1 MCWNLHLE
9 TPPLTRGRRCAT
21 PSRPPSG
28 RKHPRLRGEDSRLNR
43 LDHPEA
49 ETPPLTRGRPDS
61 SGRETETKGNTP
73 AYAGKTAVPRRC
85 RTRRRKHPRL
95 RGEDSGLTRTNIRS
109 EETPPLTRGRRDESR
124 VDDRVPGNTPAYA
137 GKTSGGVTSGYRFQ
151 KHPRLRGEDE
161 HFDTPRAPLQETPPL
176 TRGRR
181 QGGESLREALG
192 NTPAYAGKTGRGVT
206 LPLQAGKHPRLR
218 GEDSV
223 PRRVSEA
230 GPETPPLTRGRLPCN
245 GYRLGHHGNTPAY
258 AGKTGKP

>member
-1 MCWNLHLE
+1 MGNTPAYAGKTRRSPCRYAGGSE
-9 TPPLTRGRRCAT
+9 TPPLTRGRLCAPLT
-21 PSRPPSG
+21 KSRRL

-61 SGRETETKGNTP
+61 SGRETETEGNTP

-95 RGEDSGLTRTNIRS
+95 RGEDGTRVESTTGYP
-109 EETPPLTRGRRDESR
+109 ETPPLTRGRPQVMSSPSPRTR
-124 VDDRVPGNTPAYA
+124 NTPAYA

-181 QGGESLREALG
+181 CGTIVAFDCDG
-192 NTPAYAGKTGRGVT
+192 NTPAYAGKTS
-206 LPLQAGKHPRLR
+206 P
-218 GEDSV
+218 V
-223 PRRVSEA
+223 P
-230 GPETPPLTRGRLPCN
+230 
-245 GYRLGHHGNTPAY
+245 
-258 AGKTGKP
+258 

>member
-1 MCWNLHLE
+1 MSS
-9 TPPLTRGRRCAT
+9 
-21 PSRPPSG
+21 PSP
-28 RKHPRLRGEDSRLNR
+28 
-43 LDHPEA
+43 
-49 ETPPLTRGRPDS
+49 
-61 SGRETETKGNTP
+61 
-73 AYAGKTAVPRRC
+73 
-85 RTRRRKHPRL
+85 RTR
-95 RGEDSGLTRTNIRS
+95 
-109 EETPPLTRGRRDESR
+109 
-124 VDDRVPGNTPAYA
+124 NTPAYA

-230 GPETPPLTRGRLPCN
+230 GPETPPLTRGRQENPDDSTDYL
-245 GYRLGHHGNTPAY
+245 GNTPAY
-258 AGKTGKP
+258 AGKTTVLFEYAIDVAETPPLTRGRPNLHRIGGVVHRNTPAYAGKTRAGTKQPIGLGKHPRLRGEDTKATLAAASPVGNTPAYAGKTP

>member
-137 GKTSGGVTSGYRFQ
+137 GKTPSHVVTLPAHK
-151 KHPRLRGEDE
+151 KHPRLRGED
-161 HFDTPRAPLQETPPL
+161 FWRRNLWVQIPETPPL

-181 QGGESLREALG
+181 TLRHPASSSTG
-192 NTPAYAGKTGRGVT
+192 NTPAYAGKTSRRRK
-206 LPLQAGKHPRLR
+206 PSRSSRKHPRLR
-218 GEDSV
+218 GEDGKRGYAS
-223 PRRVSEA
+223 SSS
-230 GPETPPLTRGRLPCN
+230 GETPPLTRGRLCTQTC
-245 GYRLGHHGNTPAY
+245 L
-258 AGKTGKP
+258 